1 MTEEV
6 KKEAV
11 GEKSERRFFR
21 GREKPEKE
29 WIPKTQLGKQVKRGE
44 VTDINAIL
52 DKNIPI
58 REAEITESLI
68 PNLTVDYILIGQ
80 AKGKFGGGQRRIFR
94 VSQKKTS
101 EGNRPSFLT
110 FAVAGNNDG
119 VIGFGIGKANETVPA
134 RNKAADKSK
143 KNLLKIK
150 RGCGSWE
157 CGCGEPHSIPY
168 SVTGR
173 CSSVTIT
180 LYPAPKGIGLC
191 VTDEC
196 KKILK
201 AAGIKDVWSRTAGKT
216 SSRMNLIKA
225 LFDALTKLSKYHIH
239 EKYLAKIVDGVKR

>member
-1 MTEEV
+1 MGYDRRERKEV
-6 KKEAV
+6 
-11 GEKSERRFFR
+11 
-21 GREKPEKE
+21 E
-29 WIPKTQLGKQVKRGE
+29 WIPKTELGKKVKAGE
-44 VTDINAIL
+44 VTDINTVL
-52 DKNIPI
+52 DKHIPI
-58 REAEITESLI
+58 REQQITELLI
-68 PNLTVDYILIGQ
+68 PNLTVDFILVGQ

-101 EGNRPSFLT
+101 EGNRPTFLT
-110 FAVAGNNDG
+110 FAVVGNNDG
-119 VIGFGIGKANETVPA
+119 IVGFGVGRAAETVPA
-134 RNKAADKSK
+134 RNKAVENAK

-201 AAGIKDVWSRTAGKT
+201 LAGIKDVWSRTTGKT

-225 LFDALTKLSKYHIH
+225 LFDALKNLSKYHVQ
-239 EKYLAKIVDGVKR
+239 EKYASKIVDGVKR